1 METEHPEIQETPDT
15 PEEQSPAPAPAPDVS
30 EKRGRGRPP
39 GAKNKVKIV
48 VKPVEIP
55 EPKPEPSKPVVT
67 STPRAKPVRMQR
79 ETPEIDPDVMHST
92 IMRYAFEHA
101 ARSSHDVRAQRASKF
116 DVMLSRMVR

>member
-1 METEHPEIQETPDT
+1 MENTEPQIQETPDIV
-15 PEEQSPAPAPAPDVS
+15 EESPVPAPVPEVS

-55 EPKPEPSKPVVT
+55 EPEPPSKPVVM
-67 STPRAKPVRMQR
+67 STPRAKPARVQQR
-79 ETPEIDPDVMHST
+79 ETPPEIDPGLMHST

-101 ARSSHDVRAQRASKF
+101 ARSSHEVKAQRANKF
-116 DVMLSRMVR
+116 DVLLSRMVR